1 MENSRFFPEI
11 HGNFC
16 FGCMRLPMK
25 GGSVDYE
32 EFCRMA
38 DAFIEAGF
46 NYFDTAHAYLGGLS
60 ETVIRDCVA
69 KRYLVGVGGV
79 LAKALAIVMTVAAG
93 VLFFC
98 TSFSG
103 GNAVIVILTATA
115 LFWLPELAGVLLAGL
130 VLLQRKIA
138 DTFLV

>member
-11 HGNFC
+11 HGNFG

-25 GGSVDYE
+25 GSEVDYE

-60 ETVIRDCVA
+60 ETAIRDCVA
-69 KRYLVGVGGV
+69 KRYLREKFLLSNKLTTPYFNKQEDIRPFFEKQLELVRRR
-79 LAKALAIVMTVAAG
+79 
-93 VLFFC
+93 LFRLLPDARPGQEQL
-98 TSFSG
+98 SEIQAMSG
-103 GNAVIVILTATA
+103 L
-115 LFWLPELAGVLLAGL
+115 
-130 VLLQRKIA
+130 
-138 DTFLV
+138 

>member
-1 MENSRFFPEI
+1 MTCRSWQSEDDLVIKEEQNEYS
-11 HGNFC
+11 
-16 FGCMRLPMK
+16 
-25 GGSVDYE
+25 YE
-32 EFCRMA
+32 LTGKRV
-38 DAFIEAGF
+38 
-46 NYFDTAHAYLGGLS
+46 LGKAAA
-60 ETVIRDCVA
+60 VILLAAIGVIQA
-69 KRYLVGVGGV
+69 AALILVGVGGV
-79 LAKALAIVMTVAAG
+79 LAKVLAIVMTAAAG

>member
-1 MENSRFFPEI
+1 MIKKDESILREVLDDSF
-11 HGNFC
+11 
-16 FGCMRLPMK
+16 
-25 GGSVDYE
+25 V
-32 EFCRMA
+32 
-38 DAFIEAGF
+38 
-46 NYFDTAHAYLGGLS
+46 
-60 ETVIRDCVA
+60 
-69 KRYLVGVGGV
+69 LVHMTG
-79 LAKALAIVMTVAAG
+79 IVMTAAAG

>member
-1 MENSRFFPEI
+1 MNTVTSLQVKR
-11 HGNFC
+11 
-16 FGCMRLPMK
+16 
-25 GGSVDYE
+25 D
-32 EFCRMA
+32 
-38 DAFIEAGF
+38 
-46 NYFDTAHAYLGGLS
+46 LGKAAA
-60 ETVIRDCVA
+60 VILLAAIGVIQA
-69 KRYLVGVGGV
+69 AALILAGVGGV
-79 LAKALAIVMTVAAG
+79 LAKALAIVMTAAAG

-115 LFWLPELAGVLLAGL
+115 LLWLPELAGVLLAGL

>member
-1 MENSRFFPEI
+1 MTCRSWQSEDDLVIKEEQNEYSYELT
-11 HGNFC
+11 GKKS
-16 FGCMRLPMK
+16 FGKSSSGDPV
-25 GGSVDYE
+25 GGS
-32 EFCRMA
+32 A
-38 DAFIEAGF
+38 IG
-46 NYFDTAHAYLGGLS
+46 
-60 ETVIRDCVA
+60 VIQA
-69 KRYLVGVGGV
+69 AALILVGVGGV
-79 LAKALAIVMTVAAG
+79 LAKVLAIVMTAAAG

-115 LFWLPELAGVLLAGL
+115 LFWLPELAGVLLTGL

>member
-1 MENSRFFPEI
+1 MNTVTSLQGKR
-11 HGNFC
+11 
-16 FGCMRLPMK
+16 
-25 GGSVDYE
+25 V
-32 EFCRMA
+32 
-38 DAFIEAGF
+38 
-46 NYFDTAHAYLGGLS
+46 LGKAAA
-60 ETVIRDCVA
+60 VILLAAIGVIQA
-69 KRYLVGVGGV
+69 AALILVGVGGV
-79 LAKALAIVMTVAAG
+79 LAKALAIVMTAAAG

-130 VLLQRKIA
+130 IFLQRKIA

>member
-1 MENSRFFPEI
+1 MNTVTSLQGKR
-11 HGNFC
+11 
-16 FGCMRLPMK
+16 
-25 GGSVDYE
+25 V
-32 EFCRMA
+32 
-38 DAFIEAGF
+38 
-46 NYFDTAHAYLGGLS
+46 LG
-60 ETVIRDCVA
+60 
-69 KRYLVGVGGV
+69 
-79 LAKALAIVMTVAAG
+79 KAAAG

>member
-1 MENSRFFPEI
+1 MTCRSWQSEDDLVIKEEQNEYS
-11 HGNFC
+11 
-16 FGCMRLPMK
+16 
-25 GGSVDYE
+25 YE
-32 EFCRMA
+32 LTGKRV
-38 DAFIEAGF
+38 
-46 NYFDTAHAYLGGLS
+46 LGKAAA
-60 ETVIRDCVA
+60 VILLAAIGVIQA
-69 KRYLVGVGGV
+69 AALILVGVGGV
-79 LAKALAIVMTVAAG
+79 LAKALAIVMTAAAG

-138 DTFLV
+138 DPFLV

>member
-1 MENSRFFPEI
+1 MT
-11 HGNFC
+11 G
-16 FGCMRLPMK
+16 
-25 GGSVDYE
+25 
-32 EFCRMA
+32 
-38 DAFIEAGF
+38 
-46 NYFDTAHAYLGGLS
+46 HAQAVS
-60 ETVIRDCVA
+60 ITPPRRAV
-69 KRYLVGVGGV
+69 
-79 LAKALAIVMTVAAG
+79 
-93 VLFFC
+93 FC

>member
-1 MENSRFFPEI
+1 MNTVTSLQGKR
-11 HGNFC
+11 
-16 FGCMRLPMK
+16 
-25 GGSVDYE
+25 V
-32 EFCRMA
+32 
-38 DAFIEAGF
+38 
-46 NYFDTAHAYLGGLS
+46 LGKAAA
-60 ETVIRDCVA
+60 VILLAAIGVIQA
-69 KRYLVGVGGV
+69 AALILVGVGGV
-79 LAKALAIVMTVAAG
+79 LAKALAIVMTAAVG

-115 LFWLPELAGVLLAGL
+115 LFWLSELAGVLLAGL